1 MRTRLLEARLQ
12 EGVLHRREEPGQ
24 PGSLLLGV
32 HRERAWPLLFS
43 WVRSAWLSFNT
54 PGGLSDGTRNFE
66 WGRGSQ
72 ARGCLPPPTFLP
84 EAAPTCQEPGSLAH
98 PSRIRR
104 VPWQGLP
111 ETKDTTIVLLAVWPP
126 ASSVINLGPKTHHP
140 LRCAGS
146 RNASLGEECKHCRHS
161 FLGSL

>member
-111 ETKDTTIVLLAVWPP
+111 ETKVSPRPLGRLAACKLRDYSWAEDPP
-126 ASSVINLGPKTHHP
+126 PPPVCGVTE
-140 LRCAGS
+140 R
-146 RNASLGEECKHCRHS
+146 
-161 FLGSL
+161 